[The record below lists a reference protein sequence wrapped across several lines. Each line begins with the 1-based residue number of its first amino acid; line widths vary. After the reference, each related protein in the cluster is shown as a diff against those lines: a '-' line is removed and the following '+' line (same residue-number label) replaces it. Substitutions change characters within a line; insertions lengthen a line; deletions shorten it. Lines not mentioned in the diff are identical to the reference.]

1 MTRLS
6 MTASWILLIGLWG
19 CKSAEPPAPAPA
31 PEPKATLEQA
41 EGEIEP
47 APQETARRERAGID
61 LGSPS
66 IDEGEI
72 DGRKPAARII
82 QEQRAEAPARLEG
95 EKAEGA
101 RAARAF
107 VLGPWKRAV
116 EQSDPSALL
125 GLLDSSF
132 TGHIPTQGD
141 GKPATREAWP
151 EARGGI
157 GKPVRLGNLAIAMVR
172 GKLGDSTV
180 SLHEQVGEGDSCRS
194 RTRELTLA
202 VSEDKAL
209 RVRVVT
215 VGESQPCDNPGASQ
229 VAAAHQHLVKLWKD
243 EDRLEAASTTPSV
256 WLRDVG
262 RDVTTYDRESLH
274 QGEGR
279 WLLEAL
285 SRVEATEE
293 NTSRTGTVGE
303 VVSSDGLL
311 FSYHWTQER
320 WTLQGLDR
328 VK

>member
-19 CKSAEPPAPAPA
+19 CKSAEPPAPAPAPA

-125 GLLDSSF
+125 GLLD
-132 TGHIPTQGD
+132 
-141 GKPATREAWP
+141 
-151 EARGGI
+151 
-157 GKPVRLGNLAIAMVR
+157 LAERCQI
-172 GKLGDSTV
+172 
-180 SLHEQVGEGDSCRS
+180 SLHGLVDRS
-194 RTRELTLA
+194 QSLGQRRFIK
-202 VSEDKAL
+202 VVKA
-209 RVRVVT
+209 
-215 VGESQPCDNPGASQ
+215 DGASQ
-229 VAAAHQHLVKLWKD
+229 VSD
-243 EDRLEAASTTPSV
+243 V
-256 WLRDVG
+256 WL
-262 RDVTTYDRESLH
+262 
-274 QGEGR
+274 
-279 WLLEAL
+279 
-285 SRVEATEE
+285 
-293 NTSRTGTVGE
+293 
-303 VVSSDGLL
+303 
-311 FSYHWTQER
+311 
-320 WTLQGLDR
+320 
-328 VK
+328 